1 MIWQKLKDRQRSK
14 IDGERKR
21 GVFKKIPVAGCSF
34 RETASGLASWA
45 GCYVVINGLTSMV
58 FVYSPFQYV
67 FPGNIL
73 SNLVIFQ
80 NYLTGID

>member
-1 MIWQKLKDRQRSK
+1 M
-14 IDGERKR
+14 
-21 GVFKKIPVAGCSF
+21 V
-34 RETASGLASWA
+34 SWA
-45 GCYVVINGLTSMV
+45 GCYVVINGLTPMA

-67 FPGNIL
+67 IPGKIL